1 MDVSRMKT
9 DEREEFGEGILGEI
23 DPEVSTH
30 VNTPITLLVQSTKT
44 QNEDEKNINSYS
56 FEN

>member
-1 MDVSRMKT
+1 MKT
-9 DEREEFGEGILGEI
+9 DEMEGFGEGIQDVI

-30 VNTPITLLVQSTKT
+30 VNTHITLLVQSMKT